1 MIDETGRN
9 KGLGRGLASLLSDDG
24 ADGLAEMEPIREQK
38 EVPIEFLRPS
48 PYQPR
53 RHFDEEQ
60 MQALVRSIK
69 EKGVLQP
76 ILVRRDPND
85 ATRYEIVA
93 GERRWRAAQQAKLH
107 LVPVV
112 AKDLSD
118 SDSLQV
124 AIIENVQ
131 RQDLTPLEEGAG
143 YKRLI
148 DEFDYSQEQLAQVIG
163 KSRSHVANMIRLL
176 SLPDEVKGMLDDGRL
191 SAGAA
196 RALITAEDPVK
207 LAREIV
213 QRGLNVR
220 GVEKLRTATSGARR
234 PATEKDADTRA
245 LEDRVSAA
253 LGLSVDIVHRKRG
266 GIVKISYR
274 DVEQLDEV
282 CRRLSGVGSTAVPL
296 EEDPLTDDDE
306 AFATPYMPAVGGG
319 SQS

>member
-24 ADGLAEMEPIREQK
+24 ADGLAELEPIKEQK

-53 RHFDEEQ
+53 RHFDEEH
-60 MQALVRSIK
+60 MQSLVRSIK

-112 AKDLSD
+112 AKELSD

-131 RQDLTPLEEGAG
+131 RQDLSPLEEGAG

-220 GVEKLRTATSGARR
+220 GVEKLRGAVSGTRR
-234 PATEKDADTRA
+234 PAKEKDADTRA

-253 LGLSVDIVHRKRG
+253 LGLSIDIAHQKRG

-282 CRRLSGVGSTAVPL
+282 CRRLSGVGSTTAPL
-296 EEDPLTDDDE
+296 DEDPLTDDDE
-306 AFATPYMPAVGGG
+306 AAAAPYLPAVSGG